1 MREPRGAAPA
11 RHRWDDGVSMKPL
24 HVAFVWHMHQPY
36 YKDDLT
42 STYLLPWVRL
52 RSAKDYYKMPAL
64 LDAYPKVRATFNL
77 VPSLLAQIED
87 YGKDDSVDL
96 FLNLSKRD
104 AGELSSEERGF
115 IIRWMRESPRALRVQ
130 QSPRYLELASRQADA
145 QFTTQD
151 MLDLQVWFNLAWCD
165 PAWAESDP
173 RLAEL
178 KRKDRDFSEAD
189 KKPLF
194 QAQTEI
200 MQKVI
205 PKYRELADRG
215 QVELTFSP
223 YYHPILPL
231 LCHVDSA
238 RTANPQIQLPE
249 RHFSHREDAER
260 QIELG
265 QGLFERMLARRPT
278 GMWPSEMAVGE
289 SVVGLATKANLDWMI
304 SDEEVLARSLDT
316 QFQRDH
322 EGRVNAPD
330 QLYQPYRVERE
341 GKSLAMVFR
350 DSQISNSIG
359 FDYQRMSSVDAAR
372 SLVGRLQGI
381 REQQGDKNYLAV
393 IALDGENA
401 WEFYP
406 RDGHDFLNALYTELE
421 ASTDIVTTTVSDFLR
436 DHPAEQNLHHLHT
449 GSWIGASLDTWI
461 GDPEH
466 NIAWEL
472 LAETRSW
479 LDDQS
484 RQRPQLAD
492 AAALGWR
499 EILITEGSDWF
510 WWFSRKH
517 DSGMDTI
524 WDNQFR
530 LHLRN
535 VYKVMGQ
542 RAPARLFQPIIQ
554 RMPTPERRVPAEA
567 ISPKSRSDAA
577 WSKAGYY
584 IVGSGFGAL
593 HRPAGVVERVYYGGD
608 AERIYLRIDTPR
620 APAELEAQ
628 KIELWLYCSGVP
640 ADDVGGEVELPLPVT
655 AAADFG
661 FDAAHVVRI
670 TPHSRGASVTVARVD
685 AEQKRA
691 EPMAEFDESDPL
703 FVSIPLKLLDRRGG
717 ETIELSLVVSREGR
731 DIEQV
736 PPSGSLGL
744 RIPGDGGPSASPGP
758 AQLKIL
764 VATSELAPFAKAG
777 GVADVAASLCK
788 ELRRLGH
795 DVRVVMPRYRQVD
808 AARFELRPVV
818 HDLQVPLGA
827 QTMPATI
834 LEGRLGDLVV
844 YFVDCPP
851 LYDRDGM
858 YGFGDDDARS
868 VYFSRALLE
877 MLPALQFTPDVI
889 HIHDWYAAL
898 VPNLVD
904 RVYTE
909 GPSAEVATVLTIHNL
924 AAQGV
929 FGFGALTLAGL
940 DKWGLIRVGI
950 PGLDNVV
957 NVLGRGIHF
966 ADVVNTVS
974 ERYAAE
980 IQTPE
985 FGEGLDELIRSHA
998 HKLHGIV
1005 NGIDYDIFD
1014 PMRDPNIP
1022 HHYSSSNTEPKA
1034 LCRAE
1039 LRSELGLEQ
1048 VDQPLCA
1055 MVSRLYDVKGLDL
1068 VEQAMPALMQFGV
1081 QVAVIGTGDRR
1092 YEDMFRRFA
1101 SERPGQVAAVIG
1113 FDAPLVQRI
1122 YAGAD
1127 MLWMPSRY
1135 EPGGLAQL
1143 IALRY
1148 GTIPVVRATG
1158 GLADTIKDYDPVA
1171 SKGNGFT
1178 FTPYDPWQF
1187 YGAVVRAAET
1197 YRHPSLWKWLVSRA
1211 MTEDVSW
1218 SRSAQRY
1225 VRLFHSAIAARREH
1239 RGVAAIPD

>member
-1 MREPRGAAPA
+1 MT
-11 RHRWDDGVSMKPL
+11 KPL
-24 HVAFVWHMHQPY
+24 HVAFIWHMHQPY

-52 RSAKDYYKMPAL
+52 RSAKDYFKMPAL

-87 YGKDDSVDL
+87 YGKEDSVDL
-96 FLNLSKRD
+96 FLNLSRRNAD
-104 AGELSSEERGF
+104 ELSSEERGF

-130 QSPRYLELASRQADA
+130 QSPRYLELASRAADA
-145 QFTTQD
+145 QFTSQD
-151 MLDLQVWFNLAWCD
+151 MRDLQVWFNLAWCD

-178 KRKDRDFSEAD
+178 KRKDRDFSESD
-189 KKPLF
+189 KTPLIE
-194 QAQTEI
+194 AQMEI

-215 QVELTFSP
+215 QAELTFSP

-231 LCHVDSA
+231 LVHIDSA

-249 RHFSHREDAER
+249 VHFSHREDAER
-260 QIELG
+260 QIEMG
-265 QGLFERMLARRPT
+265 QGLFERLLQRRPT

-289 SVVGLATKANLDWMI
+289 TVISLAASAGVDWMV
-304 SDEEVLARSLDT
+304 SDEEVLARSLDMH
-316 QFQRDH
+316 FYRDN

-330 QLYQPYRVERE
+330 QLYMPFRLERDERE
-341 GKSLAMVFR
+341 VSIVFR
-350 DSQISNSIG
+350 DSPISNSIG
-359 FDYQRMSSVDAAR
+359 FDYQRMSSVDGAR
-372 SLVGRLQGI
+372 NLVGRLKRI
-381 REQQGDKNYLAV
+381 REQQGDKDYLAV

-421 ASTDIVTTTVSDFLR
+421 ATPEIVTTTVSDFLKE
-436 DHPAEQNLHHLHT
+436 HPAQQTLHHLHT

-466 NIAWEL
+466 SIAWEL
-472 LAETRSW
+472 LAETRTW
-479 LDDQS
+479 LEEQS
-484 RQRPQLAD
+484 RQRPQQSD

-517 DSGMDTI
+517 DSGMDAI

-535 VYKVMGQ
+535 VYKLMGV

-554 RMPTPERRVPAEA
+554 RTPTPERKVPTDI
-567 ISPKSRSDAA
+567 ISPRSRNDPA
-577 WSKAGYY
+577 WIKAGYW

-593 HRPAGVVERVYYGGD
+593 HRPAGVVERVLYGCD
-608 AERIYLRIDTPR
+608 SERVYVRIDSPR
-620 APAELEAQ
+620 SPEELEAQ
-628 KIELWLYCSGVP
+628 KIQFWIYSSGVP
-640 ADDVGGEVELPLPVT
+640 AGEGGKLELPLAVT

-661 FDAAHVVRI
+661 FDAAHVVRVE
-670 TPHSRGASVTVARVD
+670 PNKHGASVTIARVD
-685 AEQKRA
+685 EEQVRA
-691 EPMAEFDESDPL
+691 EPIADLDTADP
-703 FVSIPLKLLDRRGG
+703 FFISIPLERLGRHGG
-717 ETIELSLVVSREGR
+717 ETIELALVVSREGR

-744 RIPGDGGPSASPGP
+744 RIPGDAAATSAPSPK
-758 AQLKIL
+758 QLKVL
-764 VATSELAPFAKAG
+764 VATSELAPFAKSG
-777 GVADVAASLCK
+777 GVADVAASLSK

-795 DVRVVMPRYRQVD
+795 EVRAVMPRYRQVD
-808 AARFELRPVV
+808 IGRYGLKPVV
-818 HDLQVPLGA
+818 HDLQVPLGG
-827 QTMPATI
+827 QTIPATI
-834 LEGRLGDLVV
+834 FEGRLGDVIV
-844 YFVDCPP
+844 YFVDCPQ
-851 LYDRDGM
+851 LYDREGM

-877 MLPALQFTPDVI
+877 MLPALRFSPDVI

-898 VPNLVD
+898 VPNLIE
-904 RVYTE
+904 RVYTD
-909 GPSAEVATVLTIHNL
+909 GPTAETATALTIHNL

-957 NVLGRGIHF
+957 NVLGRGIHY

-974 ERYAAE
+974 QRYAAE
-980 IQTPE
+980 MQTPE

-1005 NGIDYDIFD
+1005 NGIDYEIFD
-1014 PMRDPNIP
+1014 PHRDPNIP
-1022 HHYSSSNTEPKA
+1022 HHYTSSAPEPKA

-1048 VDQPLCA
+1048 ADRPLCA

-1081 QVAVIGTGDRR
+1081 QVVVIGTGDRR

-1101 SERPGQVAAVIG
+1101 GERPDRVAAAIG
-1113 FDAPLVQRI
+1113 FDAALAQRI

-1187 YGAVVRAAET
+1187 YAAVVRAAET
-1197 YRHPSLWKWLVSRA
+1197 YRHPSLWTSLMKRA

-1218 SRSAQRY
+1218 TKSAQRY
-1225 VRLFHSAIAARREH
+1225 LNLFNTAIAARREH
-1239 RGVAAIPD
+1239 RGLAAVVD